1 MRRII
6 WIIIIIPIV
15 IGIIWGIYIAFGK
28 NFGNSEEKQK
38 IENVFGKSQV
48 NSAKI
53 TKFYTYGTGLNI
65 EGKIDGIKKDN
76 YEGIRLIITD
86 GVKFNKD
93 YKADISFDNNGLN
106 FKLIENINLE
116 ELECQKYYIQ
126 VRLKTNNSK
135 DYRYYLLENISDYKD
150 IEYYTLTKDGTNKKI
165 DIKFEKQNYNNKEY
179 NYLELNVK
187 NEKLPGDVYD
197 FVIDAG
203 HGGRDKG
210 EKYNSYT
217 EADLMLDYAEGLK
230 NAFEEKGYKV
240 KLTRDRENSD
250 TIPSDEYS
258 DNGRICIACK
268 TKAKYMLSLHLN
280 GTSSNSGVEVFASGI
295 DDLSLAKNIAD
306 NIYNSTNIEYSTYSN
321 YKKLDGVY
329 VQNFNSRTIADSKAN
344 AESKGFAPYNL
355 NTNTS
360 RLFAIREVGGIAT
373 NAYMDGRDTRYSANP
388 YYNSNQRN

>member
-135 DYRYYLLENISDYKD
+135 GYR
-150 IEYYTLTKDGTNKKI
+150 
-165 DIKFEKQNYNNKEY
+165 
-179 NYLELNVK
+179 
-187 NEKLPGDVYD
+187 
-197 FVIDAG
+197 
-203 HGGRDKG
+203 
-210 EKYNSYT
+210 
-217 EADLMLDYAEGLK
+217 
-230 NAFEEKGYKV
+230 
-240 KLTRDRENSD
+240 
-250 TIPSDEYS
+250 
-258 DNGRICIACK
+258 
-268 TKAKYMLSLHLN
+268 
-280 GTSSNSGVEVFASGI
+280 
-295 DDLSLAKNIAD
+295 
-306 NIYNSTNIEYSTYSN
+306 
-321 YKKLDGVY
+321 
-329 VQNFNSRTIADSKAN
+329 
-344 AESKGFAPYNL
+344 
-355 NTNTS
+355 
-360 RLFAIREVGGIAT
+360 
-373 NAYMDGRDTRYSANP
+373 
-388 YYNSNQRN
+388 